1 MTPQNS
7 GGGKGGGLSPLIHL
21 SNNWISLAGV
31 VIVTTATVFWLFL
44 LPVTLHGQTT
54 NPYVGILAFLTIP
67 APFFVGL
74 FMIPLGIWL
83 KKRREGRLG
92 LLPRGTPLIW
102 SANPELRKLVY
113 FVGVA
118 TVLNIVIAS
127 QLTYGAVNY
136 MDSVTF
142 CGETCHQVMQPEY
155 TAYQHSPHAHVEC
168 VKCHIGPGASWFVKS
183 KISGTGQVLA
193 VALHTYPTPIPT
205 PVTSLR
211 PARETCEQC
220 HWPSRFSGDLFFVRT
235 HYGDDEKSTA
245 TYTVGLMKVGGLARG
260 GVMGIHGLHAA
271 SKGHIEY
278 ISTDDKR
285 QVIPRVMYTDPKG
298 KVTVFNSTDA
308 PATEAALQKGERRT
322 MDCIDCH
329 NRPTHVFQ
337 LPEQGV
343 DQAMSNGQISQ
354 QLPFIK
360 KEAVQVLKDAQGD
373 RDTAV
378 AGIAAKLESYYH
390 STYPQVEQSKA
401 AELKSAIKAVQA
413 IYLRNVFP
421 AMKVTWGTYPNNIG
435 HMDFPGCFRCHD
447 GNHTSASGETIPNDC
462 STCHDMLAVDES
474 NPKIL
479 TDLGVTQPPPNA
491 TGGLAN

>member
-1 MTPQNS
+1 MCPVRLERTYPISMVKTLIQL
-7 GGGKGGGLSPLIHL
+7 GG
-21 SNNWISLAGV
+21 NVISLIGV
-31 VIVTTATVFWLFL
+31 VLVTTAGVLWLFL
-44 LPVTLHGQTT
+44 LPSYW
-54 NPYVGILAFLTIP
+54 NPHFGSPYMGILQYLALPGVFFSGLVLMP
-67 APFFVGL
+67 AGVW
-74 FMIPLGIWL
+74 IHNY
-83 KKRREGRLG
+83 RRRQAGQKG
-92 LLPRGTPLIW
+92 
-102 SANPELRKLVY
+102 PELPQGNELRRLATFFLV
-113 FVGVA
+113 
-118 TVLNIVIAS
+118 TSVLNVIIGS
-127 QLTYGAVNY
+127 HVLYGAVTY
-136 MDSVTF
+136 MDSVQF
-142 CGETCHQVMQPEY
+142 CGETCHTVMEPEY
-155 TAYQHSPHAHVEC
+155 TSYQYSPHARVACVE
-168 VKCHIGPGASWFVKS
+168 CHIGPGASWFVKS

-193 VALHTYPTPIPT
+193 VVLHTYPTPIPT

-220 HWPSRFSGDLFFVRT
+220 HWPARFSGDLLFVRT
-235 HYGDDEKSTA
+235 HYGDDEKNTA

-260 GVMGIHGLHAA
+260 GAMGIHGIHAA

-285 QVIPRVMYTDPKG
+285 QVIPRVVYTDASG
-298 KVTVFNSTDA
+298 KVTIFNSTDA
-308 PATEAALQKGERRT
+308 PPTEAALQKGEHRT

-343 DQAMSNGQISQ
+343 DQAMSDGQIST

-360 KEAVQVLKDAQGD
+360 RQAVEVLKGAQGD
-373 RDTAV
+373 RDAAV
-378 AGIAAKLESYYH
+378 TGIATKLENYYH
-390 STYPQVEQSKA
+390 SNYPEVEHSQTA
-401 AELKSAIKAVQA
+401 ALKFAIKAVQV

-447 GNHTSASGETIPNDC
+447 GNHTSASGTIIPNDC
-462 STCHDMLAVDES
+462 STCHDMLAVDET

-479 TDLGVTQPPPNA
+479 SALGVTQPPPNA